1 MKDGNRSPTGTR
13 WPAFGTRSK
22 AMTRITQHLM
32 ALAAA
37 LGVSGLIFAL
47 TLA

>member
-1 MKDGNRSPTGTR
+1 MRDNQSNRKLDGV
-13 WPAFGTRSK
+13 WH
-22 AMTRITQHLM
+22 MERITQTLM

-37 LGVSGLIFAL
+37 LGVSGLIFAF